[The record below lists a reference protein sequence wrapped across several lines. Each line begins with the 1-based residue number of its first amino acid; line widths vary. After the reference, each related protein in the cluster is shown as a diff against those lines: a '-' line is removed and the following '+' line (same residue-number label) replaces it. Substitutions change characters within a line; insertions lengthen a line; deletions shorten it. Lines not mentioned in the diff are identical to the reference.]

1 MLLERKEI
9 YVYLKMEKL
18 SASKKQMIITSVW
31 KNMVIKKSE
40 FFICCKNII
49 NLINGDRERNY

>member
-40 FFICCKNII
+40 FLYVVKI
-49 NLINGDRERNY
+49 